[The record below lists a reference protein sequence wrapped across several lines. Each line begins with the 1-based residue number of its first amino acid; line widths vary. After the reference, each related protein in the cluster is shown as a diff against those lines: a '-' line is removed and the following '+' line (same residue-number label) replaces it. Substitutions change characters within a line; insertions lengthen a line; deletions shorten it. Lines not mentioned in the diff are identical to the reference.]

1 MTGLMKA
8 ARLILTKRSN
18 FNKLYLENRL
28 SYVTDVTEDDIKKA
42 ISPIRTI
49 VLAVILKDNWYFRK
63 SLGKS

>member
-1 MTGLMKA
+1 MKA

-18 FNKLYLENRL
+18 FYKLEFENRL

-49 VLAVILKDNWYFRK
+49 VLAVILKDN
-63 SLGKS
+63 

>member
-1 MTGLMKA
+1 MKA

-18 FNKLYLENRL
+18 FYKLEFENRL

>member
-1 MTGLMKA
+1 MIGLMKA

-49 VLAVILKDNWYFRK
+49 VLAVILKDN
-63 SLGKS
+63 

>member
-18 FNKLYLENRL
+18 FNRLDFENRL

-49 VLAVILKDNWYFRK
+49 VLAVILKDNWYCRK
-63 SLGKS
+63 KKKKS

>member
-1 MTGLMKA
+1 MIGLMKA

-18 FNKLYLENRL
+18 FNKLDLANRL

-49 VLAVILKDNWYFRK
+49 VLAVILKDN
-63 SLGKS
+63 

>member
-18 FNKLYLENRL
+18 FNRLDFENRL

-49 VLAVILKDNWYFRK
+49 VLAVILKDNWYCRK

>member
-1 MTGLMKA
+1 MKA

>member
-1 MTGLMKA
+1 MKA

-18 FNKLYLENRL
+18 FYKLEFENRL

-49 VLAVILKDNWYFRK
+49 VLAVTLKDNWYCRK